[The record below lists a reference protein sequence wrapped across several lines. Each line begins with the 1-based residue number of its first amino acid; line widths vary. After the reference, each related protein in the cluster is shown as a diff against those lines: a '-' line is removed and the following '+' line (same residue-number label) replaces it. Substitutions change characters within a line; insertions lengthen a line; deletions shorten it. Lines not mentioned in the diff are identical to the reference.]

1 MHVKAGS
8 GIETNKAIT
17 RRVTVE
23 AGRRLWFR
31 TISGSAQKKLGRAN
45 LWPSPMIAAPSSGF
59 ARRFPRARWNDERK
73 SWFVPGKTA
82 ARRIERWL
90 AREAAHKDIYGD
102 IKGRDAYDFEPIVSR
117 YLEVGDDLRI
127 RTPYAKSLIEMLREI
142 PWAHWD
148 EDLRVWR
155 VPFRSYEEL
164 RRRWSMIEAAA
175 RRNEP
180 EEKKRRRDARKGSE
194 VQRAANARSAERRR
208 HRYPLPPDDPPPAG
222 RPVATVEYG
231 IVVFVEFSGEVAET
245 AALAEHYPHAGGTVD
260 HVWGRW
266 RVPTLAELV
275 ATWPARREPGPE
287 ALSRGWWQPTL
298 DELRI
303 ARRRA
308 RSLARRQ
315 RARKPAGADAHG
327 THVH

>member
-1 MHVKAGS
+1 MHMKS
-8 GIETNKAIT
+8 GRGMETNKAIAPG
-17 RRVTVE
+17 VTVDSRETVMVPHNQRKRPKE
-23 AGRRLWFR
+23 ARQGEFAAFPYDRSAVERFR
-31 TISGSAQKKLGRAN
+31 QA
-45 LWPSPMIAAPSSGF
+45 
-59 ARRFPRARWNDERK
+59 FPRARWNDERK

-90 AREAAHKDIYGD
+90 AREAAHNDIYGD
-102 IKGRDAYDFEPIVSR
+102 TKGRDAYDFEPIVSR

-164 RRRWSMIEAAA
+164 RRRWSSIEAAA

-180 EEKKRRRDARKGSE
+180 EEKKRRRDAKKGSE
-194 VQRAANARSAERRR
+194 VQSAANARSAERRR
-208 HRYPLPPDDPPPAG
+208 HRYPLPVDDPPPAG

-231 IVVFVEFSGEVAET
+231 IVVFIEFSGEVAET
-245 AALAEHYPHAGGTVD
+245 AALAEHYPNASGTVD

-266 RVPTLAELV
+266 RAPTLAELV
-275 ATWPARREPGPE
+275 ATWPARREPGPY
-287 ALSRGWWQPTL
+287 ALARGWWQPTL

-303 ARRRA
+303 ARRSA
-308 RSLARRQ
+308 RSMARRQ